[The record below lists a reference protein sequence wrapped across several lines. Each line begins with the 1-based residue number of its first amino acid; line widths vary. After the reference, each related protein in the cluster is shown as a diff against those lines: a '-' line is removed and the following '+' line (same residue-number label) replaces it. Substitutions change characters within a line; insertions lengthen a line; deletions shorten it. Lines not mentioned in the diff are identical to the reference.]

1 MRVIRSVGACLLIT
15 LTCTHQA
22 VGQASVNVS
31 TLDLV
36 YRDLEKLKSFGLVDP
51 GIVGQ
56 RPYTRLDFARF
67 AQQARGR
74 LDATRSDY
82 VRDLVER
89 LERRF
94 GSELETLTAFRAVD
108 QLHLELTGARS
119 PPRLVRANIGSA
131 DAAINP
137 LLGYRQG
144 RKLVDGLTASVETV
158 HWARLSRR
166 LVVYAHPRLQL
177 SEVRG
182 SAANVN
188 DIAVQEAYGKLVLGN
203 VAIQAG
209 RANMVWGQ
217 GRHAGLMLSENA
229 RGFDM
234 VKLSNA
240 EPRVLPGIFRF
251 LGSFKASL
259 FFATTAADRS
269 RHFLNSYILGY
280 KVSVRPVEWLEI
292 GGSFVVEAG
301 GEGAPEASLGK
312 RITDHIFL
320 VDLFVNDADVFFSNK
335 IGGFDI
341 RVNIPGLRGLQL
353 YGEAVFDDITPSDIR
368 KWLIQDSG
376 YLAGI
381 YVPRVDRTGRFDFS
395 FEYQYSGVRLY
406 RHSQFLTG
414 LTFDR
419 LFWGNILGPEGRAGY
434 VELNWDATYSNTL
447 SLNAAYEGRSNDAYV
462 SIGPDRTRKVR
473 SLPQERRYRVVGSW
487 THRPL
492 RQSFLIRMLA
502 GYERVNTFDFELGSN
517 HGGAIAQVEFSVHF

>member
-1 MRVIRSVGACLLIT
+1 MKAIRFVGVCLLVT
-15 LTCTHQA
+15 LTYTHQA
-22 VGQASVNVS
+22 AGQVSVNVS

-36 YRDLEKLKSFGLVDP
+36 YRDLEKLQSFGLVNP

-67 AQQARGR
+67 ARQARNR
-74 LDATRSDY
+74 LDATHSDY
-82 VRDLVER
+82 VRDVVER

-108 QLHLELTGARS
+108 QLYLEFTGARS
-119 PPRLVRANIGSA
+119 PPRLVRANGGSV

-137 LLGYRQG
+137 MLGYRQG

-166 LVVYAHPRLQL
+166 VAVYAHPRLQL
-177 SEVRG
+177 SQIRG

-188 DIAVQEAYGKLVLGN
+188 KVAVQEAYGKLVLGN
-203 VAIQAG
+203 FAVQVG

-217 GRHAGLMLSENA
+217 GRQAGLILSENA

-240 EPRVLPGIFRF
+240 EPRVPPSIFRF

-292 GGSFVVEAG
+292 GGSFMVEAG

-312 RITDHIFL
+312 RITDHIFF
-320 VDLFVNDADVFFSNK
+320 VDLFVTDADVFFSNK

-341 RVNIPGLRGLQL
+341 RVNVPGLRGVQL
-353 YGEAVFDDITPSDIR
+353 YGEAVFDDITPSDVR
-368 KWLIQDSG
+368 KWLIEDTG

-381 YVPRVDRTGRFDFS
+381 YVPRVDRTGRLDFS
-395 FEYQYSGVRLY
+395 FEYQYGGLRFY

-414 LTFDR
+414 LTFDQ

-434 VELNWDATYSNTL
+434 VELNWDATHSNTL
-447 SLNAAYEGRSNDAYV
+447 SLNAAYEGRSNDIYV
-462 SIGPDRTRKVR
+462 SIDPDRRKKVQ

-492 RQSFLIRMLA
+492 RQSFRIRMLA
-502 GYERVNTFDFELGSN
+502 GYERVNTFDFKLGSN
-517 HGGAIAQVEFSVHF
+517 RGGAIGQVEFSVHF